1 MKKPKPIE
9 TARCSCF
16 AHDRSE
22 CQCGAWHKP
31 APMVWHKLSE
41 ERPTEDG
48 WYLTMNALLI
58 YEIKYCSKKYCNQY
72 LRGWT
77 DVQFWCLITPPE
89 REEK

>member
-41 ERPTEDG
+41 ERPTEMGD
-48 WYLTMNALLI
+48 YLIWNGT
-58 YEIKYCSKKYCNQY
+58 EIGYVLHDEINRQHFTH
-72 LRGWT
+72 WM
-77 DVQFWCLITPPE
+77 LITPPE